1 MRRLKFR
8 LAIYAA
14 LCGIVLCGGART
26 TSAQAVV
33 PLSVEAE
40 ATEFKALLSDGRM
53 LRSRD
58 LVGATLVIA
67 IQGKGVRVRIDA
79 VERDPDARNGTVWL
93 HTFSAQTSDGSWQ
106 NLCGPGPDGRRQGF
120 PIAGRPR
127 SDGMME
133 DAEPGV
139 FELVCTSGGQGK
151 CVRFG
156 YLPWRAADGS
166 SLRDLYNACVRMVRA
181 DYCGN
186 GTPTT
191 RDGMQIDIYDDKGI
205 QRPDNVP
212 AMDFEAGWTPQGA
225 TCVRHVRVKENVS
238 LESLVAACPRLK
250 DKIGPMC
257 EEETARGLG
266 AKLFNRSRP

>member
-1 MRRLKFR
+1 MDRLKL
-8 LAIYAA
+8 LAVTIAV
-14 LCGIVLCGGART
+14 LLCGGFAAT
-26 TSAQAVV
+26 AQTVV
-33 PLSVEAE
+33 PLSVQAE
-40 ATEFKALLSDGRM
+40 GTEFVVLMADGRT

-67 IQGKGVRVRIDA
+67 VGGKGVRVRIDG

-120 PIAGRPR
+120 PLAGRPR

-133 DAEPGV
+133 DAPPGT

-156 YLPWRAADGS
+156 YLPWRNADGTP
-166 SLRDLYNACVRMVRA
+166 LRDLYNACIRMVRA
-181 DYCGN
+181 DYCGD

-191 RDGMQIDIYDDKGI
+191 KDGQQIDIYDDRGI
-205 QRPDNVP
+205 QKPEN
-212 AMDFEAGWTPQGA
+212 AAGFEFEAGWTAEGA
-225 TCVRHVRVKENVS
+225 TCVHHVRVKENVS
-238 LESLVAACPRLK
+238 LEALVAVCPRLK
-250 DKIGPMC
+250 GRVGPSC
-257 EEETARGLG
+257 SEEAARASG
-266 AKLFNRSRP
+266 ARLFNRSRP